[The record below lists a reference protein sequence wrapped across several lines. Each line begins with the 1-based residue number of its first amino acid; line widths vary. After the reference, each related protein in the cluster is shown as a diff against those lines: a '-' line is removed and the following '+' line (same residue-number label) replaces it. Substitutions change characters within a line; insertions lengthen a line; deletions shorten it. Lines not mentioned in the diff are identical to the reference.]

1 MLSLD
6 CHVLVDFDEPRRC
19 KEHPPRNGK
28 VRGQSQMARAH
39 PLAGAGLQ
47 ALLDLRVP
55 PIPGLHQ
62 QMDGGQMLHHLLKH
76 HVLKTR

>member
-6 CHVLVDFDEPRRC
+6 CHVLIDFDGPCRC
-19 KEHPPRNGK
+19 KDRLPRKGK
-28 VRGQSQMARAH
+28 VGGQSQLVRVH
-39 PLAGAGLQ
+39 PLAGAGMQ

-55 PIPGLHQ
+55 PKPGLQQ
-62 QMDGGQMLHHLLKH
+62 QMDGGQVLRHLLKH